1 MENLKKREE
10 KIKQI
15 KDEEEQLEKK
25 ELIFRPEIINYPK
38 INTYQGKIEDKLI
51 AYGNKIKKD
60 ILNQQKS
67 NNTQE
72 KEHRPRLTKETEI
85 LGKKKRKNRENN
97 LPNRTIFINPDYLV
111 EPINKNKTIIQNK
124 ESNLIFSFDN
134 INYLRNKDRSKS
146 SDNIKTKY
154 YKTYY
159 NPLHPDT
166 RKTTKILGRKIPLP
180 QLTPDKNLYDYL
192 YIEAK
197 ILKEKRDLDMLKDI
211 EKRYPFKQ
219 NLYKTIDKYKIKKS
233 AKKENNVFD
242 RLYLDQNLRRKFN
255 KTPDTKYYNS
265 INYLKDSKTGQ
276 PLFKPII
283 TRGPVN
289 PYQREFSY
297 DKDLNNKKKQHQHIE
312 NLKNIGKKRKK
323 YIEKTNKI
331 ILEAKKLKYIEL
343 FHSLDSDNDGFIS
356 NKKIKI
362 SNLDNKKMVALISIF
377 KELQYDGIQMDLNCF
392 CEKVDKIEE
401 LKYIIESE
409 SYINV

>member
-1 MENLKKREE
+1 
-10 KIKQI
+10 
-15 KDEEEQLEKK
+15 
-25 ELIFRPEIINYPK
+25 
-38 INTYQGKIEDKLI
+38 
-51 AYGNKIKKD
+51 
-60 ILNQQKS
+60 
-67 NNTQE
+67 
-72 KEHRPRLTKETEI
+72 
-85 LGKKKRKNRENN
+85 
-97 LPNRTIFINPDYLV
+97 
-111 EPINKNKTIIQNK
+111 
-124 ESNLIFSFDN
+124 
-134 INYLRNKDRSKS
+134 
-146 SDNIKTKY
+146 
-154 YKTYY
+154 
-159 NPLHPDT
+159 
-166 RKTTKILGRKIPLP
+166 
-180 QLTPDKNLYDYL
+180 
-192 YIEAK
+192 
-197 ILKEKRDLDMLKDI
+197 MLKDI

-392 CEKVDKIEE
+392 CEKVDK
-401 LKYIIESE
+401 LK
-409 SYINV
+409 N